1 MIVWRQELEHQIR
14 FTIRP
19 GRAKATSM
27 IVLTCT
33 CLPVW
38 GMIAERERWDDPA
51 EFFSLYAEH
60 LNSVGG

>member
-1 MIVWRQELEHQIR
+1 
-14 FTIRP
+14 
-19 GRAKATSM
+19 M

-33 CLPVW
+33 CLPPQ

-51 EFFSLYAEH
+51 EFFALYGQH